1 MLGASS
7 DPLMAPR
14 APAFGSTI
22 RDPTWGSGED
32 DAGAMLQELISEYGY
47 WAVFVG
53 TFFEGETI
61 LVLGGVA
68 AKLGYLDYWTVVLA
82 AFVGSTLGDQLW
94 YFLGYR
100 YGHWVLVRLP
110 GWRAPMDRA
119 FRLLNKYDTWFILSF
134 RFIYGIR
141 TVSSVVIGMAKVP
154 PRRFIPLNIVAAAIW
169 ASVVAYL
176 GYAFGHAIELFL
188 EEFHQYANYVLG
200 GLIGIAILVW
210 IVHTIRRSR
219 QSRAVVVEENPGGPP
234 AFHHIDAAATERKP
248 DSAPEAAAPAR
259 REPAGSQVST
269 GVSARAPHSAQEPS

>member
-1 MLGASS
+1 M
-7 DPLMAPR
+7 
-14 APAFGSTI
+14 
-22 RDPTWGSGED
+22 
-32 DAGAMLQELISEYGY
+32 QELISEYGY

-82 AFVGSTLGDQLW
+82 AFIGSTLGDQLW
-94 YFLGYR
+94 YYLGYR
-100 YGHWVLVRLP
+100 YGHWVLVRFP
-110 GWRAPMDRA
+110 GWRAPMERA

-154 PRRFIPLNIVAAAIW
+154 PRRFIPLNIIAAAIW
-169 ASVVAYL
+169 APVVAYL

-200 GLIGIAILVW
+200 GLIGLAVLVW
-210 IVHTIRRSR
+210 IVHTIHRSR
-219 QSRAVVVEENPGGPP
+219 KSREVVVEEKPDGLPE
-234 AFHHIDAAATERKP
+234 FHHIHVDESDKSMDPTSEP
-248 DSAPEAAAPAR
+248 AAPAR
-259 REPAGSQVST
+259 REPAAVSQVST